1 MEIPKL
7 INKDVFITN
16 ETVNEQEDVYIAD
29 IFSGM
34 RFSMPFINY
43 FIKQGKTMMSQL
55 TETDIIDA
63 VNIRGVG
70 KFTAE
75 KLYRI
80 YSCYIN
86 KNLPANIDE
95 ELERIHVEKVFDSS
109 SKEALFIERYHGSD
123 VLNLLE
129 LKNIFISAAVLRRDT
144 FIC

>member
-7 INKDVFITN
+7 INKDVFTAN

-63 VNIRGVG
+63 VNIR
-70 KFTAE
+70 E
-75 KLYRI
+75 
-80 YSCYIN
+80 S
-86 KNLPANIDE
+86 E
-95 ELERIHVEKVFDSS
+95 
-109 SKEALFIERYHGSD
+109 
-123 VLNLLE
+123 NLLQ
-129 LKNIFISAAVLRRDT
+129 KNYIEYIVA
-144 FIC
+144 I